1 MKCLICKNLIVINSF
16 SMVFA
21 HVEPKLCQR
30 CHEQMI
36 PNKLIAFPLQMYED
50 NEFMRE
56 LIRRLNLGDFVLLEV
71 ILPTL
76 HQGLL
81 KFKSDIKEL
90 IAYDVDDQL
99 SEILLEAL
107 QFKGEGGKTIKITS
121 MIPEKIEQ
129 EGFIS
134 IL

>member
-1 MKCLICKNLIVINSF
+1 
-16 SMVFA
+16 MVFA
-21 HVEPKLCQR
+21 HVEPKICQR

>member
-1 MKCLICKNLIVINSF
+1 MN
-16 SMVFA
+16 
-21 HVEPKLCQR
+21 
-30 CHEQMI
+30 
-36 PNKLIAFPLQMYED
+36 
-50 NEFMRE
+50 FMRE

-107 QFKGEGGKTIKITS
+107 QFKGEGLKTIKITS
-121 MIPEKIEQ
+121 MLSEKIEQ